1 MSPPSPYQ
9 ESNRRVNNP
18 LIDLIETEKKYLKDL
33 KCLLQVSKLAYKLSF
48 KTFPNIF

>member
-33 KCLLQVSKLAYKLSF
+33 KCLLQVSKMLINLIYD
-48 KTFPNIF
+48 II